1 MAEPTTDN
9 LKRTPLHDL
18 HKELGAKLVPF
29 AGYEMPVQYPMGV
42 KDEHL
47 WTRSEAGLFDVSH
60 MGPCFLSLADGIGGG
75 DEAHAKIAA
84 LIETLVPSDIAGL
97 KEGQARLTVLLNDEG
112 GILDDLIITRPIGEE
127 AQGSLYIV
135 VNGAVKE
142 ADWALFERT
151 FEGKAVLTR
160 ADDRILFALQGPKA
174 AEVMQDFFP
183 GCEELK
189 FMRHMPFELNGTRC
203 IVSRCGYTGEDGFE
217 VLVSPEAG
225 VPLIKEML
233 TDERVKPIGLGAR
246 DSLRLEAG
254 LCLYGHDMDTTR
266 DPVEADLAWV
276 IQEKRREQ
284 ANFPGAERI
293 LKALSDGPA
302 EKRVGIKPLERA
314 PAREG
319 TVIEIGGEPVGVVTS
334 GGFGPSVD
342 GPVAMGYVRADL
354 AEPGTKI
361 DLMVRGKAR
370 AAEVCEL
377 PFVKPNYK
385 R

>member
-18 HKELGAKLVPF
+18 HEELGAKLVPF

-174 AEVMQDFFP
+174 AEVMQDFFL

-276 IQEKRREQ
+276 IQKKRREQ

-377 PFVKPNYK
+377 PFVKPNYN

>member
-18 HKELGAKLVPF
+18 HEELGAKLVPF
-29 AGYEMPVQYPMGV
+29 VGYEMPVQYPMGV

-174 AEVMQDFFP
+174 AEVMQDFFL

-276 IQEKRREQ
+276 IQKKRREQ

-354 AEPGTKI
+354 AELGTKI

-377 PFVKPNYK
+377 PFVKPNYN

>member
-18 HKELGAKLVPF
+18 HEELGAKLVPF

-75 DEAHAKIAA
+75 DAAHAKIAS

-97 KEGQARLTVLLNDEG
+97 KEGHARLTVLLNDEG
-112 GILDDLIITRPIGEE
+112 GILDDLIITRPIGKE

-174 AEVMQDFFP
+174 AEVMQDFFL

-276 IQEKRREQ
+276 IQKKRRER
-284 ANFPGAERI
+284 ADFPGAERI

-354 AEPGTKI
+354 AELGTKI